1 METLRAKSGVGAM
14 PRVPPAQEA
23 EASVQGCRD
32 ELDNRWGKET
42 VKTCKNYP
50 ARNNPSSQRQ
60 AEELCEFEASLIYRA
75 SSRTAKPRLHR
86 EILS

>member
-50 ARNNPSSQRQ
+50 ARNNPSSQRGRQ
-60 AEELCEFEASLIYRA
+60 TVRELQR
-75 SSRTAKPRLHR
+75 SS
-86 EILS
+86 